1 MQTIRM
7 IKDQYARHNGEPK
20 MLRQGQQYDV
30 DDELLRQLI
39 ILGVVE
45 MVEQKAL
52 SAAPENKAIMQAP
65 IRKGASRARA
75 KKV

>member
-1 MQTIRM
+1 
-7 IKDQYARHNGEPK
+7 

-45 MVEQKAL
+45 IVDKKAV

-65 IRKGASRARA
+65 KRKGASRARA

>member
-1 MQTIRM
+1 M

-45 MVEQKAL
+45 IVDKKSV

-65 IRKGASRARA
+65 IRKGASRART

>member
-1 MQTIRM
+1 M
-7 IKDQYARHNGEPK
+7 IHDQYARHNGEPK
-20 MLRQGQQYDV
+20 MLRAGQQYEV

-45 MVEQKAL
+45 MVEQKAI

-65 IRKGASRARA
+65 TRKGASRART